1 MKSLKNYLTEASQEF
16 NFKIK
21 LAKEIS
27 EEDLARIERHLVKY
41 DITSMSAPKK
51 LMLQSTPY
59 DFPQLRG
66 YEIHVV
72 EFTTNLRASAYQ
84 IQTELQN
91 LIGIRDGFMKVRGEH
106 EPLEQQEQ
114 HAIDNADAETTSV
127 LADPDYKDAPEVNH
141 EDYYGDKY
149 NEKFLETLGKLRKEK
164 EKAKDE

>member
-1 MKSLKNYLTEASQEF
+1 MKSLKTYLTEASQEF

-21 LAKEIS
+21 LANEIS
-27 EEDLARIERHLVKY
+27 EDDLARIERHLVKY

-66 YEIHVV
+66 YEIYVI

-106 EPLEQQEQ
+106 EPLEQYEQ
-114 HAIDNADAETTSV
+114 QAIDNADTETTSV
-127 LADPDYKDAPEVNH
+127 LADPDYKDAPDINH

-149 NEKFLETLGKLRKEK
+149 NKTFLDKLSKSKTEM
-164 EKAKDE
+164 EEYKDE

>member
-66 YEIHVV
+66 YEIMRM
-72 EFTTNLRASAYQ
+72 L
-84 IQTELQN
+84 
-91 LIGIRDGFMKVRGEH
+91 K
-106 EPLEQQEQ
+106 QQ
-114 HAIDNADAETTSV
+114 V
-127 LADPDYKDAPEVNH
+127 Y
-141 EDYYGDKY
+141 
-149 NEKFLETLGKLRKEK
+149 
-164 EKAKDE
+164 

>member
-66 YEIHVV
+66 YEI
-72 EFTTNLRASAYQ
+72 
-84 IQTELQN
+84 
-91 LIGIRDGFMKVRGEH
+91 
-106 EPLEQQEQ
+106 
-114 HAIDNADAETTSV
+114 IDNADAETTSV